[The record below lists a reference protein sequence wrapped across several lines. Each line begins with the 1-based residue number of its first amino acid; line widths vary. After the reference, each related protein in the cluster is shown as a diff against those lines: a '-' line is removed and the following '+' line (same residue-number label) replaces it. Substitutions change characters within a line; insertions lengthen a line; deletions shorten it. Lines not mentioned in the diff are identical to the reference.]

1 MGFSRAVI
9 SEKGL
14 NRKARAGDGA
24 LMHLRRTNQTTDS
37 NQTISVAA
45 ILGGLYTRSGTNTN
59 RTDTTETAANILA
72 AMPEMDIGDTY
83 AFMVSNAT
91 ANPLVIAGGT
101 NVTASGNL
109 TVPTLVSKWF
119 VLEKTSATTMTLYG
133 C

>member
-1 MGFSRAVI
+1 MSFKRAVV
-9 SEKGL
+9 SETGL
-14 NRKARAGDGA
+14 NRNARAGDGT
-24 LMHLRRTNQTTDS
+24 LMHLRRTNQSTDS

-45 ILGGLYTRSGTNTN
+45 ILGGLYSRSGTNTN

-83 AFMVSNAT
+83 TFMVSNAT
-91 ANPLVIAGGT
+91 ANTMVVAGGT

-109 TVPTLVSKWF
+109 AVPTLQSKFF
-119 VLEKTSATTMTLYG
+119 VLEKTSATAMTLYG

>member
-9 SEKGL
+9 SETGL

-24 LMHLRRTNQTTDS
+24 LMHLRRTNQATDS

-45 ILGGLYTRSGTNTN
+45 ILGGLYSRSGTNTN

-83 AFMVSNAT
+83 TFMVSNAT

-109 TVPTLVSKWF
+109 TVPTLQSKFF
-119 VLEKTSATTMTLYG
+119 VLEKTSATAMTLYG